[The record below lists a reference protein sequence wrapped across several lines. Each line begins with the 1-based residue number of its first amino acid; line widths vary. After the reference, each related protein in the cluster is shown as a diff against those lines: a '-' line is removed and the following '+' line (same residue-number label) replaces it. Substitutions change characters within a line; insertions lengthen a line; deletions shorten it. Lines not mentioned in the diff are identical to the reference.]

1 MAPPMLAEMKIGG
14 SMYTRVVLGI
24 DAAWT
29 STQPSGVAVAAK
41 NSRGWRLIAAESS
54 YQRFLALADKR
65 LQREQR
71 PSGSLADARALLAA
85 ASVLCKGHAVDLVA
99 IDMPLA
105 QEAITGRRFC
115 DNEVSRTFGAR
126 KCGTHSPTPA
136 RPGPVSEELRKG
148 FDLAGY
154 PLLTRGISS
163 RGLIEVYPHP
173 ALVELTGASER
184 LPYKTPKTRTYW
196 PSATPT
202 ERRARLYQQWK
213 EIINLLEGEIANVSA
228 VLSIPD
234 ITATKGEAKACE
246 DALDA
251 IICAWVAL
259 CALEGRARPLGDE
272 NSAIW
277 IPYPRVAPA
286 PKTVSAISN

>member
-1 MAPPMLAEMKIGG
+1 M
-14 SMYTRVVLGI
+14 RVVLGI
-24 DAAWT
+24 DAAWS
-29 STQPSGVAVAAK
+29 STQPSGVAVAAEY
-41 NSRGWRLIAAESS
+41 SSGWRLIAAESS
-54 YQRFLALADKR
+54 YQRFQARADTD
-65 LQREQR
+65 LVREAR
-71 PSGSLADARALLAA
+71 PLGAPPDARALLAA
-85 ASVLCKGHAVDLVA
+85 ASLLCEGRPVDLIA

-105 QEAITGRRFC
+105 QEDIIRRRFC
-115 DNEVSRTFGAR
+115 DNEVSRIYGAR

-136 RPGPVSEELRKG
+136 RPGTISDELRKG

-184 LPYKTPKTRTYW
+184 LPYKTPKTCTYW

-202 ERRARLYQQWK
+202 ERRARLYQQWN
-213 EIINLLEGEIANVSA
+213 EIINLLEDEIANVRS
-228 VLSIPD
+228 VLPIPD
-234 ITATKGEAKACE
+234 ITATKAEAKACE

-251 IICAWVAL
+251 IICAWIAV

-277 IPYPRVAPA
+277 IPYPRPA
-286 PKTVSAISN
+286 PRL